1 MTLESIMFSEI
12 SQQKK
17 TNTPYNHL
25 YVESRKKLMNVY
37 TAKWKQTKIQRTN

>member
-12 SQQKK
+12 SQQRK

-25 YVESRKKLMNVY
+25 YVEYRKN
-37 TAKWKQTKIQRTN
+37 KWIYREQNGNKDTEN